1 MTRCLIV
8 EDVKNEFTIL
18 NLTSDSEEAILTR
31 GMMLQNLTEDTL
43 GYSKHVFKC
52 KFKDAAVKRMSI
64 YTATDI
70 QEEWEKL
77 IALKNENILSY
88 HQSVVEGSFR

>member
-1 MTRCLIV
+1 M

-18 NLTSDSEEAILTR
+18 NLTSGSEESILTR
-31 GMMLQNLTEDTL
+31 GIMLQNLTEDTL

-52 KFKDAAVKRMSI
+52 KFKDVAVKRMSI
-64 YTATDI
+64 DTATDI